1 MEQGLQA
8 ILGHRLRG
16 DQAGPAGGK
25 GGAPGAQAVA
35 RLQQP
40 EVTARPQSAQVN
52 VSFSLSLELLS
63 YQKLPADQMLPGVDI
78 QQSPSGEKQMV
89 FTQNLLLEYSNQTS
103 QVSPQPGSR
112 VKEGHRAE
120 LCSGGVSGGPTPIVW
135 HVERWG
141 HLHPYWPRELRA
153 RWGAGGCKIREG
165 FLEEEAAREA
175 CTLFNGESRGPGQG
189 SGLTMLTAAEGRLWG
204 LSGTVCTR

>member
-1 MEQGLQA
+1 
-8 ILGHRLRG
+8 
-16 DQAGPAGGK
+16 
-25 GGAPGAQAVA
+25 
-35 RLQQP
+35 
-40 EVTARPQSAQVN
+40 
-52 VSFSLSLELLS
+52 
-63 YQKLPADQMLPGVDI
+63 MLPGVDI

-120 LCSGGVSGGPTPIVW
+120 LCSGGVNGGLTPIVW

-141 HLHPYWPRELRA
+141 HLHPYRPRELRA

-175 CTLFNGESRGPGQG
+175 CTLFNGESGGPGQG

>member
-1 MEQGLQA
+1 M
-8 ILGHRLRG
+8 LGHRLRG

-25 GGAPGAQAVA
+25 GGAPGGQAAA

-40 EVTARPQSAQVN
+40 EVMACPQSAQVN

-103 QVSPQPGSR
+103 QVSPRPGSR
-112 VKEGHRAE
+112 VKEG
-120 LCSGGVSGGPTPIVW
+120 V
-135 HVERWG
+135 
-141 HLHPYWPRELRA
+141 
-153 RWGAGGCKIREG
+153 
-165 FLEEEAAREA
+165 
-175 CTLFNGESRGPGQG
+175 PG
-189 SGLTMLTAAEGRLWG
+189 
-204 LSGTVCTR
+204 